1 MGWLWNTT
9 HDIFDADE
17 NYSEICICSLTP
29 EQVVAGYNFI
39 RSKCRR
45 LRGTPTFY
53 SYETL
58 QETGLDEIGNAAEFV
73 CRRKAKP
80 FHFISATIRLD
91 RGILYD
97 LGFFIL
103 DNAIA
108 IDFQRGKLWG
118 ELEIETLMR
127 IIMEI
132 RKGASDSFLQLPST
146 AAPEYRGRIE
156 EALIQLA
163 KEDEEE
169 KKTS

>member
-9 HDIFDADE
+9 HDIFDTDE

-39 RSKCRR
+39 RSKSRR

-53 SYETL
+53 SFET
-58 QETGLDEIGNAAEFV
+58 QSEIGLDEIGNAAEFV
-73 CRRKAKP
+73 CRRKARP
-80 FHFISATIRLD
+80 FHFVSATLRLD

-132 RKGASDSFLQLPST
+132 RRNAPESFLQLPST

-163 KEDEEE
+163 KEDEDEDE
-169 KKTS
+169 

>member
-9 HDIFDADE
+9 HDIFDIDDG

-29 EQVVAGYNFI
+29 EQVVSGYNFI
-39 RSKCRR
+39 RSKSKR
-45 LRGTPTFY
+45 LRGNPVFY
-53 SYETL
+53 SFESR
-58 QETGLDEIGNAAEFV
+58 QEIGLDEVPNAAEMV
-73 CRRKAKP
+73 CRRQAHP
-80 FHFISATIRLD
+80 FHFVVATLRLD

-108 IDFQRGKLWG
+108 IDYNPGPLWG

-127 IIMEI
+127 IIMGI
-132 RKGASDSFLQLPST
+132 RANAPDSFIKLSSS
-146 AAPEYRGRIE
+146 AKPENRGRIE

-169 KKTS
+169 D